1 MTGEAFT
8 AGLVQMRAGE
18 DIATNVKDAS
28 ELIRAATGA
37 GAHYVQTPE
46 MTSLLVRDR
55 ERLMK
60 LVRDEEHDESLK
72 AFRELASG
80 LNIWL
85 HVGSLPMAFGDGRE
99 RVANRAFLISPDGK
113 VAARYDKI
121 HMFDVDLDN
130 GESWRE
136 SRTYQPGEVAVATD
150 LPWGRLGM
158 TICYDLRF
166 SALYRALADRGADF
180 IAVPSAFTRQTGEAH
195 WHVLLRA
202 RAIEAGVFIF
212 AAAQAGRHEDG
223 RETYG
228 HSMIVDPWGEILAEA
243 GTEPGVVTAEI
254 HPGRVADA
262 RRKIPVLQNGR
273 RFAVA
278 YDAPVHLGEVP
289 R

>member
-1 MTGEAFT
+1 MTQEAFT
-8 AGLVQMRAGE
+8 AGLVQLRAGQ
-18 DIATNVKDAS
+18 DIAANVKDAS
-28 ELIRAATGA
+28 ELIRAAVDA
-37 GAHYVQTPE
+37 GARYVQTPE

-60 LVRDEEHDESLK
+60 LIRDEEHDEALK
-72 AFRELASG
+72 AFRELAAE
-80 LNIWL
+80 LKIWL
-85 HVGSLPMAFGDGRE
+85 HLGSLPMAFGDGRE
-99 RVANRAFLISPDGK
+99 RIANRAFLISPDGE
-113 VAARYDKI
+113 VVARYDKI

-136 SRTYQPGEVAVATD
+136 SRTYQPGEVAVAAD

-166 SALYRALADRGADF
+166 SALYRALAERGADF
-180 IAVPSAFTRQTGEAH
+180 IAVPAAFTRQTGEAH

-202 RAIEAGVFIF
+202 RAIETGAFIF

-223 RETYG
+223 RDTYG

-243 GTEPGVVTAEI
+243 GVEPGVVTAEI
-254 HPGRVADA
+254 RPGRVAEA

-278 YDAPVHLGEVP
+278 SDEPVHLGEVP